1 MLRGVVRGLDPTLP
15 RDGTDVTDTVRRH
28 REVGE
33 GHKKIVHSLAFSD
46 NGRMLA
52 SSSDDNTIGL
62 RQISE

>member
-1 MLRGVVRGLDPTLP
+1 MRSLDPTLP
-15 RDGTDVTDTVRRH
+15 RDGTDVTDTVRRG

-52 SSSDDNTIGL
+52 SGSDDKTIRL
-62 RQISE
+62 WRISE